1 MGKIE
6 EKEWKWSG
14 FVEGDDKSVEWSFI
28 EIWEYNVDNRT
39 VKQEFKITQQILI
52 GKVTKNA
59 AEVRKDKKTVWKDKK
74 L

>member
-6 EKEWKWSG
+6 EKQSKWSG

-28 EIWEYNVDNRT
+28 EIWEYNVDNWT
-39 VKQEFKITQQILI
+39 VKQEFKRAQQILI
-52 GKVTKNA
+52 GKATKNA
-59 AEVRKDKKTVWKDKK
+59 AKVRKDKKAVWKNKK